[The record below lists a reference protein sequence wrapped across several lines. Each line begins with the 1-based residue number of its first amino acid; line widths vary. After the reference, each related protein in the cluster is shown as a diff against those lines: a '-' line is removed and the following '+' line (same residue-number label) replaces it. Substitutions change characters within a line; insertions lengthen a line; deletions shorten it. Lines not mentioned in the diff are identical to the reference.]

1 MLIRIFYVVN
11 SQGWQVRSK
20 MIGEKVMYHCRLV
33 WVEHE
38 ERMGEGEAT
47 LQKGVTV
54 CAERQRLLQKGRQA
68 LGNSHV
74 IEGKKS
80 VLRGLCG

>member
-1 MLIRIFYVVN
+1 
-11 SQGWQVRSK
+11 
-20 MIGEKVMYHCRLV
+20 MYHCRLV